1 MTEEQE
7 SRQKILDAAFAEFAE
22 KGFRGATIKSIAQ
35 RAELQSPSLIYWY
48 FPTKE
53 ALFQATVEF
62 RSPFSEAIL
71 DPAPLLDRPPE
82 EVLVRIAQNYL
93 NFMSHPDS
101 QKLVRLFLSEVG
113 KRPQLANL
121 VSEGLMEPALD
132 FLQTYLTHQI
142 ETGKLRP
149 HDVRFSARAFIGL
162 IIPQIFGTLF
172 FPHVRIEG
180 LTSETYV
187 ENMLD
192 IILTGLQP
200 KTEGSTT

>member
-53 ALFQATVEF
+53 ALFQATLEF

-82 EVLVRIAQNYL
+82 EVLVRIAQSYL
-93 NFMSHPDS
+93 NFMSQPDS

-113 KRPQLANL
+113 KRPHLANL
-121 VSEGLMEPALD
+121 VSEGLMKPALD
-132 FLQTYLTHQI
+132 FLQTYLLHQI

-149 HDVRFSARAFIGL
+149 HDVRFSARAFMGL
-162 IIPQIFGTLF
+162 LVPQVFSLLF
-172 FPHVRIEG
+172 FPQLRIEG
-180 LTSETYV
+180 VANETYV
-187 ENMLD
+187 PNM
-192 IILTGLQP
+192 IEIVLTGLQP
-200 KTEGSTT
+200 QTEGSTT